1 MVIFHCY
8 VSSPEDINDQCTIIE
23 DMKYAD
29 SDVSN
34 RWAIF
39 KEESIPVLDHHDMA
53 PLLGMGQNLLPY
65 SEE

>member
-1 MVIFHCY
+1 M
-8 VSSPEDINDQCTIIE
+8 DINDQCTIIE

-39 KEESIPVLDHHDMA
+39 KEEIHPSPLTTMTCHHYWDGSK
-53 PLLGMGQNLLPY
+53 PITLFRGINIHEKQL
-65 SEE
+65 